1 MVEEVT
7 QSKGPFSVDTFNFL
21 EQLDKEPATDSYL
34 VRKEEYKKYVEN
46 QFKAFFY
53 QVATEL
59 PDEIT
64 NWLDI
69 EYPKFTDPSWHS
81 SYKGAFYTKGS
92 NSLDDA
98 NLYIYLDKEKLVFGF
113 RTNNGSLHK
122 DLFFKNLRIYP
133 EAKEVIYKHGLDIYC
148 YVYNTKKG
156 QAQILANWLEK
167 ASTKNTI
174 SRTIFASNSLTKNN
188 IFQYSSKQIIS
199 QIRNKFQEV
208 FPLFLLAT
216 CNEPIPAIKKFLN
229 PGSQLSFLSP
239 SAPFEEPIEEPKQRQ
254 EYSLGECAE
263 ETGFEEK
270 TLERWKRIIERKKQ
284 AILYGT
290 PGTGKTYIARK
301 LAEHLSSTDGFWE
314 LVQFHPAYT
323 YEDFIQGIRPKAGT
337 NGQLDYPLIPGRFLQ
352 FCKKSQSYEGS
363 CVLIIDEI
371 NRANLAQVFGELM
384 YLLEYRSEKI
394 QLAGGNK
401 PFCIPENVYLIGTMN
416 TADRSISLVDHA
428 LRRRFAFLPLPP
440 NYQIL
445 ERHYKETDFPVQG
458 LIKALKFVNQALDE
472 DYKVGISFFL
482 NLKGNF
488 AEQIEDIWQM
498 EIEPYL
504 KEYFF
509 NKKEQLDQF
518 RWSAVRKLIFP

>member
-7 QSKGPFSVDTFNFL
+7 QSKCPFSVDTFNFL
-21 EQLDKEPATDSYL
+21 EKLDKEPATASYL
-34 VRKEEYKKYVEN
+34 AQKEEYKKYVEN

-53 QVATEL
+53 QVAAQL

-69 EYPKFTDPSWHS
+69 ESPKFTDPSWHS
-81 SYKGAFYTKGS
+81 YYQGAFYTKGS
-92 NSLDDA
+92 NSLGDA
-98 NLYIYLDKEKLVFGF
+98 HLYIHINKEGLVAAFEI
-113 RTNNGSLHK
+113 NNGSLSK

-133 EAKEVIYKHGLDIYC
+133 EAKEFIC
-148 YVYNTKKG
+148 ECE
-156 QAQILANWLEK
+156 LADECFVENLKNKDGESLGNWL
-167 ASTKNTI
+167 KNSNLKDTL
-174 SRTIFASNSLTKNN
+174 SRTIYSGIVIEKHEILQSNKEYLLFK
-188 IFQYSSKQIIS
+188 IK
-199 QIRNKFQEV
+199 NKFQKI

-216 CNEPIPAIKKFLN
+216 CNEPMLAIQGFLN
-229 PGSQLSFLSP
+229 PVSHLSFP
-239 SAPFEEPIEEPKQRQ
+239 SLPSEEPKQKQ
-254 EYSLGECAE
+254 EYSLRECAE

-323 YEDFIQGIRPKAGT
+323 YEDFIQGIHPKAGT
-337 NGQLDYPLIPGRFLQ
+337 NGQLDYPLVPGRFLQ
-352 FCKKSQSYEGS
+352 FCKKAQSYEGS

-401 PFCIPENVYLIGTMN
+401 PFWIPENVYLIGTMN

-445 ERHYKETDFPVQG
+445 ERYYKETDFPTQG
-458 LIKALKFVNQALDE
+458 LIKALKFVNQELDE

-509 NKKEQLDQF
+509 NKKEKLEQF
-518 RWSAVRKLIFP
+518 RWSAVRMLIFP